1 LRGQAALESM
11 IVLSVILAAVVAFL
25 PTGQRSNEVSGAIS
39 AARVGA
45 TKALTELNIQ
55 YGSSIGITKLNF
67 DDGNVVIYLTA
78 GMGEPTDAVIS
89 EKVRN
94 EALNYIFN
102 MVNGGFP
109 ANPGPVKTQNY
120 TYDVSV
126 EITRLIK

>member
-1 LRGQAALESM
+1 MRGQAALESM

-67 DDGNVVIYLTA
+67 DGGNIVIYLTA
-78 GMGEPTDAVIS
+78 GMGAPTDAVIS
-89 EKVRN
+89 EKVRT
-94 EALNYIFN
+94 EALKYIFN

-109 ANPGPVKTQNY
+109 ANVGPVKTQNY

-126 EITRLIK
+126 DITRLVK

>member
-1 LRGQAALESM
+1 MKGQAALESM

-25 PTGQRSNEVSGAIS
+25 PTGQRSNEVSSALS

-45 TKALTELNIQ
+45 TKALTELNMQ
-55 YGSSIGITKLNF
+55 YGSSISITKLNF
-67 DDGNVVIYLTA
+67 DGGNILIYLTA
-78 GMGEPTDAVIS
+78 GMGAPTDAMIS

-94 EALNYIFN
+94 EALKYIFN

-109 ANPGPVKTQNY
+109 ANVGPVKTQNY

-126 EITRLIK
+126 KITRLIK